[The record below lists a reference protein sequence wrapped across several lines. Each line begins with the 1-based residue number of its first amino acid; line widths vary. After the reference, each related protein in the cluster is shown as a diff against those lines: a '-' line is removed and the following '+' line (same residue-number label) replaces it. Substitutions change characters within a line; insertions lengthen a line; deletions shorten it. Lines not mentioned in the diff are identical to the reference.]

1 MRASRVSFTA
11 SSRRMAP
18 TRGRGAKRVTSTT
31 TGVGAVRGVISS
43 SGPSSSV
50 VRRVNADR
58 RIAPAG
64 CPSRGKKYWFPHVTL
79 ECRVHSNPGDGVL
92 HFVNQGLHIL
102 DVTGIPHGQRQG
114 KDEAGR
120 WLGDNPGLAAE
131 LGGAM
136 AFAFANGRNRG
147 IVGVY
152 DFAVAQR
159 LALRQPTGWGG
170 DPLMGLERGREP
182 RGPGAPAGPPTAAAY
197 GASALAGPAP
207 GAGLDLHAPTVAS

>member
-64 CPSRGKKYWFPHVTL
+64 CPPRGKKYWFPHVTL
-79 ECRVHSNPGDGVL
+79 ECRVHERAGFLRPSP
-92 HFVNQGLHIL
+92 Q
-102 DVTGIPHGQRQG
+102 PQR
-114 KDEAGR
+114 
-120 WLGDNPGLAAE
+120 LGT
-131 LGGAM
+131 
-136 AFAFANGRNRG
+136 RRHQHRR
-147 IVGVY
+147 V
-152 DFAVAQR
+152 AVAASV
-159 LALRQPTGWGG
+159 LLTPNSAH
-170 DPLMGLERGREP
+170 
-182 RGPGAPAGPPTAAAY
+182 APARDVQTPGQDVRLLVGTPGTPGKTRRIGPLQPRAQL
-197 GASALAGPAP
+197 GLSLASLTAP
-207 GAGLDLHAPTVAS
+207 GEPEALLQPLPPELLKI